1 MKNLTTIAISL
12 TAVLLLQA
20 CGSDSKKAQP
30 TVTPPVVVTPPV
42 IVTPTEPE
50 AVHLIQPDK
59 VAETVE
65 QFKLQQ
71 AEIELQIE
79 GVKYDIEFI
88 ASLTDDNVILTRYE
102 KGYVLI
108 GFNFETE
115 EPANF
120 FRIIDSTLPFDEAQ
134 ENFDRVLERVDITIT
149 EEGDNAV
156 FTGTVVDIQTQG
168 LLNIRLV
175 INESLLDGGGTSVI
189 EVIGNKATVNGDLG
203 TKTYIQ
209 ISDLINNHPEVTT
222 LVLQQIRGSDNDAIN
237 MHTGRLVRNA
247 QLTTMVEATSDI
259 NSGGVDLYAAGA
271 QRIYTEGAK
280 VGVHSWSDS
289 DGTSADEL
297 GRDHPDHGAQ
307 LTYFREMLGAELGP
321 EFYFFTIESA
331 PADSIYLM
339 TKAELDKYLLI
350 P

>member
-1 MKNLTTIAISL
+1 M
-12 TAVLLLQA
+12 LQA
-20 CGSDSKKAQP
+20 CGSDSKPAQT
-30 TVTPPVVVTPPV
+30 TVTPP
-42 IVTPTEPE
+42 
-50 AVHLIQPDK
+50 AVHLIQPYE

-65 QFKLQQ
+65 KFKLQQ
-71 AEIELQIE
+71 DELELQID

-88 ASLTDDNVILTRYE
+88 ASLKSDNVILTRYE

-115 EPANF
+115 EPENF
-120 FRIIDSTLPFDEAQ
+120 FRVIDSTLPFDEAQ
-134 ENFDRVLERVDITIT
+134 ENFDRLLERVDITIT
-149 EEGDNAV
+149 EEDDNVV
-156 FTGTVVDIQTQG
+156 FTGTVVDIQTQD

-175 INESLLDGGGTSVI
+175 INQSLVDGGGTSVI
-189 EVIGNKATVNGDLG
+189 EVTGDKATVNGTLG
-203 TKTYIQ
+203 TNTYIQ
-209 ISDLINNHPEVTT
+209 ITDLINNHPEVKT
-222 LVLQQIRGSDNDAIN
+222 LVLQQIDGSDNDAIN

-247 QLTTMVEATSDI
+247 QLITMVEATSDI

-289 DGTSADEL
+289 EGRSADEL

-331 PADSIYLM
+331 PADSIYVM
-339 TKAELDKYLLI
+339 TKEELDKYLLI